1 MVERSPGLVETT
13 VAVVGAGMAGL
24 VAAREL
30 TRRGVDVLVLEAND
44 RPGGRMLAETSVLGS
59 RLDLGG
65 QWLGHGHRRFAALAA
80 ELDAP
85 TFRMRTPRRPG
96 LVDGAGVVGLAH
108 PATLTALAVV
118 ARWALAARTGAPDRW
133 ERRTLADAIARVPG
147 RRAQRILEVVA
158 GVASTAD
165 LDRFT
170 PHALASTARVQGGL
184 VAMLTT
190 RGGAQ
195 DSLLV
200 DGAGVLVERIAAD
213 LGPRLRT
220 GCAVTAIERDADGVT
235 LRTTAGD
242 VRAAKV
248 VVTVP
253 PPTAARIA
261 HDPPLPAW
269 RRAAEE
275 ASYLGSVYKAIA
287 VYERPFW
294 RDADREAEA
303 LLLGE
308 PGGACFDTSP
318 PDGPGH
324 LCFLVAGADARALD
338 GLDPAGRR
346 TALLGQLAPHL
357 GAAVLEPAGWHE
369 KAWHLDEHVGGGYVA
384 LPLPGSQAGYLPLP
398 STPDGHLHW
407 AGTETASDHPG
418 YIEGAIESGERV
430 AGEVAAALRG

>member
-1 MVERSPGLVETT
+1 MAEQNPERVETT
-13 VAVVGAGMAGL
+13 VAVVGAGMSGL
-24 VAAREL
+24 IAAREL
-30 TRRGVDVLVLEAND
+30 TRRGVEVLVLEAND

-85 TFRMRTPRRPG
+85 TFRMRTPRQPG
-96 LVDGAGVVGLAH
+96 LVDGAGTIGTAH
-108 PATLTALAVV
+108 PAALTALAVL
-118 ARWALAARTGAPDRW
+118 ARWALAARTGAPGRW
-133 ERRTLADAIARVPG
+133 ERRTLDEVIARVPG
-147 RRAQRILEVVA
+147 DRARRILEVTA
-158 GVASTAD
+158 GVATTAD
-165 LDRFT
+165 LDRLT
-170 PHALASTARVQGGL
+170 AHAMASTAQVQGGL
-184 VAMLTT
+184 VAMLRT

-200 DGAGVLVERIAAD
+200 DGAGVLVERIAAE
-213 LGPRLRT
+213 LGPRLHT
-220 GCAVTAIERDADGVT
+220 GRGVTAIERDAEGVT
-235 LRTTAGD
+235 LRTAGGE
-242 VRAAKV
+242 VRAAKA

-261 HDPPLPAW
+261 HHPPLPAW
-269 RRAAEE
+269 RSAAEE
-275 ASYLGSVYKAIA
+275 ASYLGTVYKAIA

-294 RDADREAEA
+294 RDAGHEAEV
-303 LLLGE
+303 LLLGQ

-324 LCFLVAGADARALD
+324 LCFLVAGPDARALD
-338 GLDPAGRR
+338 DLDPAGRR

-357 GAAVLEPAGWHE
+357 GDAVLEPAGWHE
-369 KAWHLDEHVGGGYVA
+369 KAWHRDEHVGGGYVA
-384 LPLPGSQAGYLPLP
+384 LPLPGSRAGYLPLP

-430 AGEVAAALRG
+430 AREVAEALRG